1 MKERRPSDWVMP
13 SIADILF
20 LSLFFKILGSG
31 SELLNDG
38 DTGWHIVTG
47 EGILRTFRI
56 PFSDPYSHTATG
68 TAWTTHEWLSE
79 VIFGLSHRLM
89 GLNGVVLV
97 SAAVITLT
105 FFFLYLFMFRRRIN
119 PLVAVSFTILA
130 AFASSLHWL
139 ARPHIFSLPLALAF
153 IIILELYQREKI
165 NHLKLLPILMVLWVN
180 LHGGYI
186 LGLMLVAIYAAGNLL
201 LAIATP
207 DKDGEARKSFR
218 SLGLIAFITL
228 LATFVNPHG
237 PAILYFPFHNLGR
250 GFLIDTVA
258 EWLSP
263 DFHKYRLFEVTLL
276 LFATIFVLSRKTLD
290 VFEATVALL
299 LTHMS
304 LYSIRFIPLFSI
316 LLSPAA
322 AARAEALF
330 ESTFQSRAS
339 MKGVKVIGD
348 IFRAISNNITA
359 LETRFNRHLWV
370 YASLAICLMIGLN
383 GGRIRNAH
391 VMEYEHG
398 KSEFP
403 VDALA
408 FALANHV
415 TGNVFNND
423 GWGGYMIY
431 RAYPTYRVFLDGRS
445 DMYGVS
451 LVKEYIKVS
460 TAGLGYEDV
469 LDKYGVTWVIYNNN
483 TALCQLL
490 AASGKWK
497 LVYAD
502 SVANIFLK
510 DIPENHD
517 LIEQYGTTN
526 QVSKD

>member
-1 MKERRPSDWVMP
+1 M
-13 SIADILF
+13 
-20 LSLFFKILGSG
+20 
-31 SELLNDG
+31 
-38 DTGWHIVTG
+38 
-47 EGILRTFRI
+47 
-56 PFSDPYSHTATG
+56 
-68 TAWTTHEWLSE
+68 
-79 VIFGLSHRLM
+79 
-89 GLNGVVLV
+89 
-97 SAAVITLT
+97 
-105 FFFLYLFMFRRRIN
+105 
-119 PLVAVSFTILA
+119 
-130 AFASSLHWL
+130 
-139 ARPHIFSLPLALAF
+139 
-153 IIILELYQREKI
+153 YQREKV
-165 NHLKLLPILMVLWVN
+165 NHVKLLPILMVLWVN

-186 LGLMLVAIYAAGNLL
+186 LGLILIAIYAAGNLL
-201 LAIATP
+201 LALSTP
-207 DKDGEARKSFR
+207 DKDGEARESFR
-218 SLGLIAFITL
+218 TLGVIAFVTL
-228 LATFVNPHG
+228 LATFVNPQG

-263 DFHKYRLFEVTLL
+263 DFHKYRLFELTLL
-276 LFATIFVLSRKTLD
+276 LFATLFVLSRKTLD

-322 AARAEALF
+322 AVRAEDLL
-330 ESTFQSRAS
+330 EGTFQSRAS
-339 MKGVKVIGD
+339 IKGLKVSSD
-348 IFRAISNNITA
+348 IFRAISKNITA

-370 YASLAICLMIGLN
+370 YAALGICLIIGLN
-383 GGRIRNAH
+383 GGRIRHARI
-391 VMEYEHG
+391 MEYEHD
-398 KSEFP
+398 KAEFP

-408 FALANHV
+408 FALTNHI

-431 RAYPTYRVFLDGRS
+431 HAYPTYRVFLDGRS

-469 LDKYGVTWVIYNNN
+469 LDKYGVTWVIYNSN

-502 SVANIFLK
+502 TVANVFLK
-510 DIPENHD
+510 DIPENHN
-517 LIEQYGTTN
+517 LIERYSSSNPVTTN
-526 QVSKD
+526 